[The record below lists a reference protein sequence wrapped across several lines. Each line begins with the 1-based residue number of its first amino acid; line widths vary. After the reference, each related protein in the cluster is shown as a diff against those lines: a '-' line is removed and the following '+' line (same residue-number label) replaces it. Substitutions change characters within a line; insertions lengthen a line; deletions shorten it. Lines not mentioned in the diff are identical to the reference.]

1 MVVVFFVFGH
11 EKKKKREQ
19 YAGKG
24 ITVAEEE
31 NLDGFFH
38 VECF

>member
-1 MVVVFFVFGH
+1 MFFLFGH
-11 EKKKKREQ
+11 DNHNNREQ

-31 NLDGFFH
+31 NLDGFFY